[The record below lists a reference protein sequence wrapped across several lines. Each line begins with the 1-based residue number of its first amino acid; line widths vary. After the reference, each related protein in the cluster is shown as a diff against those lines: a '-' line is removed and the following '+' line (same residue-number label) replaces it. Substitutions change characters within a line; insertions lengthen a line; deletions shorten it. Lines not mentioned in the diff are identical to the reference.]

1 MTSSRPL
8 SVYIPSERLD
18 TRYSL
23 HDKVCQ
29 AFLSIVEENLQQNQV
44 CVDICVKV
52 ETLVVE
58 VVESRPKHRDV
69 AKQ

>member
-1 MTSSRPL
+1 
-8 SVYIPSERLD
+8 
-18 TRYSL
+18 
-23 HDKVCQ
+23 
-29 AFLSIVEENLQQNQV
+29 VEENLQQNQV